1 MKKKY
6 FNLALIY
13 ATAAMIGGVFY
24 REFTKWNGFTG
35 ATALGKVHTHLF
47 ILGMLVFL
55 LVALFSQSMDLEKQ
69 KTFRTFMKIYNIGLP
84 ILSIMMVV
92 RGVIQVLEFDI
103 SSRANSA
110 ISGVAGAEHVVLR
123 SEERRVGK
131 ECRSRWSPYH

>member
-35 ATALGKVHTHLF
+35 ATALGKIHTHLF
-47 ILGMLVFL
+47 ILGMFVFL

-69 KTFRTFMKIYNIGLP
+69 KAFRTFMKIYNIGLP

-103 SSRANSA
+103 SSRADSA
-110 ISGVAGAEHVVLR
+110 ISGVAGAGHVLVGIGIVLLLLTLKK
-123 SEERRVGK
+123 SAK
-131 ECRSRWSPYH
+131 E

>member
-47 ILGMLVFL
+47 ILGMFVFL

-103 SSRANSA
+103 SSRADSA
-110 ISGVAGAEHVVLR
+110 ISGVAGAGHVLVGIGIVLLLLTLKK
-123 SEERRVGK
+123 SAK
-131 ECRSRWSPYH
+131 E

>member
-47 ILGMLVFL
+47 ILGMFVFL
-55 LVALFSQSMDLEKQ
+55 LVALFSKSMDLEKQ

-103 SSRANSA
+103 SSRADSA
-110 ISGVAGAEHVVLR
+110 ISGVAGAGHVLVGIGIVLLLLALKK
-123 SEERRVGK
+123 SAK
-131 ECRSRWSPYH
+131 E

>member
-110 ISGVAGAEHVVLR
+110 ISGVAGVGHVLVGIGIVLLLLALKK
-123 SEERRVGK
+123 SAK
-131 ECRSRWSPYH
+131 K

>member
-69 KTFRTFMKIYNIGLP
+69 KTFLTFMKIYNIGLP

-110 ISGVAGAEHVVLR
+110 ISGVAGAGHVLVGIGIVLLLLTLKK
-123 SEERRVGK
+123 SAK
-131 ECRSRWSPYH
+131 E

>member
-24 REFTKWNGFTG
+24 REFIKWNGFTG

-47 ILGMLVFL
+47 ILGMFVFL

-110 ISGVAGAEHVVLR
+110 ISGVAGAGHVLVGIGIVLLLLALKK
-123 SEERRVGK
+123 SAK
-131 ECRSRWSPYH
+131 E

>member
-47 ILGMLVFL
+47 ILGMFVFL

-69 KTFRTFMKIYNIGLP
+69 KAFRTFMKIYNIGLP

-103 SSRANSA
+103 SSRADSA
-110 ISGVAGAEHVVLR
+110 ISGVAGAGHVLVGIGIVLLLLTLKK
-123 SEERRVGK
+123 STK
-131 ECRSRWSPYH
+131 E

>member
-47 ILGMLVFL
+47 ILGMFVFL

-103 SSRANSA
+103 SSRADSA
-110 ISGVAGAEHVVLR
+110 ISGVAGVGHVLVGIGIVLLLLALKK
-123 SEERRVGK
+123 SAK
-131 ECRSRWSPYH
+131 E

>member
-47 ILGMLVFL
+47 ILGMFVFL
-55 LVALFSQSMDLEKQ
+55 LVSLFSQSMDLEKQ
-69 KTFRTFMKIYNIGLP
+69 KAFRTFMKIYNIGLP

-103 SSRANSA
+103 SSIADSA
-110 ISGVAGAEHVVLR
+110 ISGVAGAGHVLVGIGIVLLLLTLKK
-123 SEERRVGK
+123 SAK
-131 ECRSRWSPYH
+131 E

>member
-47 ILGMLVFL
+47 LLGMFVFL

-69 KTFRTFMKIYNIGLP
+69 KAFRTFMKIYNIGLP

-103 SSRANSA
+103 SSRADSA
-110 ISGVAGAEHVVLR
+110 ISGVAGAGHVLVGIGIVLLLLTLKK
-123 SEERRVGK
+123 SAK
-131 ECRSRWSPYH
+131 E

>member
-47 ILGMLVFL
+47 ILGMFVFL

-103 SSRANSA
+103 SSRADSA
-110 ISGVAGAEHVVLR
+110 ISGVAGAGHVIVGIGIVLLLLTLKK
-123 SEERRVGK
+123 SAK
-131 ECRSRWSPYH
+131 E

>member
-47 ILGMLVFL
+47 ILGMFVFF

-69 KTFRTFMKIYNIGLP
+69 KAFRTFMKIYNIGLP

-103 SSRANSA
+103 SSRADSA
-110 ISGVAGAEHVVLR
+110 ISGVAGAGHVLVGIGIVLLLLTLKK
-123 SEERRVGK
+123 SAK
-131 ECRSRWSPYH
+131 E

>member
-47 ILGMLVFL
+47 ILGMFVFL

-69 KTFRTFMKIYNIGLP
+69 KAFRTFMKIYNIGLP

-103 SSRANSA
+103 SSRADSA
-110 ISGVAGAEHVVLR
+110 ISGVAGAGHVLVGIGIVLLLLTLKK
-123 SEERRVGK
+123 SAK
-131 ECRSRWSPYH
+131 E

>member
-55 LVALFSQSMDLEKQ
+55 LIALFSQSMDLEKQ

-92 RGVIQVLEFDI
+92 HGVIQVLEFDI

-110 ISGVAGAEHVVLR
+110 ISGVAGAGHVLVGIGIVLLLLTLKK
-123 SEERRVGK
+123 SAK
-131 ECRSRWSPYH
+131 E

>member
-110 ISGVAGAEHVVLR
+110 ISGVAGAGHVLVGIGIVLLLLALKK
-123 SEERRVGK
+123 SAK
-131 ECRSRWSPYH
+131 E

>member
-47 ILGMLVFL
+47 ILGMFVFL

-110 ISGVAGAEHVVLR
+110 ISGVAGAGHVL
-123 SEERRVGK
+123 VGIGIALLLLALKKSAK
-131 ECRSRWSPYH
+131 E

>member
-47 ILGMLVFL
+47 ILGMFVFL

-69 KTFRTFMKIYNIGLP
+69 KAFRTFMKIYNIGLP

-103 SSRANSA
+103 SSRADSA
-110 ISGVAGAEHVVLR
+110 ISGVAGVGHVLVGIGIVLLLLTLKK
-123 SEERRVGK
+123 SAK
-131 ECRSRWSPYH
+131 K

>member
-47 ILGMLVFL
+47 ILGMFVFL

-110 ISGVAGAEHVVLR
+110 ISGVAGAGHVIVGIGIVLLLLTLKK
-123 SEERRVGK
+123 SAK
-131 ECRSRWSPYH
+131 E

>member
-47 ILGMLVFL
+47 ILGMFVFL
-55 LVALFSQSMDLEKQ
+55 LAALFSQSMDLEKQ
-69 KTFRTFMKIYNIGLP
+69 KAFRTFMKIYNIGLP

-103 SSRANSA
+103 SSRADSA
-110 ISGVAGAEHVVLR
+110 ISGVAGACR
-123 SEERRVGK
+123 NRNSTFTAYIKKEREGMI
-131 ECRSRWSPYH
+131 

>member
-13 ATAAMIGGVFY
+13 ATAAMIGVVFY

-69 KTFRTFMKIYNIGLP
+69 KAFRTFMKIYNIGLP

-103 SSRANSA
+103 SSRADSA
-110 ISGVAGAEHVVLR
+110 ISGVAGAGHVLVGIGIVLLLLTLKK
-123 SEERRVGK
+123 SAK
-131 ECRSRWSPYH
+131 E

>member
-84 ILSIMMVV
+84 ILSIIMVV

-103 SSRANSA
+103 SSRADSA
-110 ISGVAGAEHVVLR
+110 ISGVAGAGHVLVGIGIVLLLLTLKK
-123 SEERRVGK
+123 SAK
-131 ECRSRWSPYH
+131 E

>member
-24 REFTKWNGFTG
+24 HEFTKWNGFTG

-47 ILGMLVFL
+47 ILGMFVFL

-103 SSRANSA
+103 SSRADSA
-110 ISGVAGAEHVVLR
+110 ISGVAGVGHVLVGIGIVLLLLTLKK
-123 SEERRVGK
+123 SAK
-131 ECRSRWSPYH
+131 E

>member
-47 ILGMLVFL
+47 ILGMFVFL

-69 KTFRTFMKIYNIGLP
+69 KAFRTFMKIYNIGLP

-103 SSRANSA
+103 SGRADSA
-110 ISGVAGAEHVVLR
+110 ISGVAGVGHVLVGIGIVLLLLTLKK
-123 SEERRVGK
+123 SAK
-131 ECRSRWSPYH
+131 K

>member
-24 REFTKWNGFTG
+24 REFTTWNGFTG

-47 ILGMLVFL
+47 ILGMFVFL

-69 KTFRTFMKIYNIGLP
+69 KAFRTFMKIYNIGLP

-103 SSRANSA
+103 SSRADSA
-110 ISGVAGAEHVVLR
+110 ISGVAGAGHVLVGIGIVLLLLTLKK
-123 SEERRVGK
+123 SAK
-131 ECRSRWSPYH
+131 E

>member
-110 ISGVAGAEHVVLR
+110 ISGVAGAGHVLVGIGIVLLLLTLKK
-123 SEERRVGK
+123 SAK
-131 ECRSRWSPYH
+131 E

>member
-47 ILGMLVFL
+47 ILGMFVFL

-110 ISGVAGAEHVVLR
+110 ISGVAGAGHVLVGIGIVLLLLTLKK
-123 SEERRVGK
+123 SAK
-131 ECRSRWSPYH
+131 E

>member
-47 ILGMLVFL
+47 ILGMFVFL

-69 KTFRTFMKIYNIGLP
+69 KAFRTFMKIYNIGLP

-110 ISGVAGAEHVVLR
+110 ISGVAGAGHVLVGIGIVLLLLTLKK
-123 SEERRVGK
+123 SAK
-131 ECRSRWSPYH
+131 E

>member
-6 FNLALIY
+6 FNLTLIY

-47 ILGMLVFL
+47 ILGMLAFL

-110 ISGVAGAEHVVLR
+110 ISGVAGAGHVLVGIGIVLLLLTLKK
-123 SEERRVGK
+123 SAK
-131 ECRSRWSPYH
+131 E

>member
-92 RGVIQVLEFDI
+92 CGVIQVLEFDI

-110 ISGVAGAEHVVLR
+110 ISGVAGAGHVLVGIGIVLLLLTLKK
-123 SEERRVGK
+123 SAK
-131 ECRSRWSPYH
+131 E

>member
-47 ILGMLVFL
+47 ILGMFVFL

-69 KTFRTFMKIYNIGLP
+69 KAFRTFMKIYNIGLP
-84 ILSIMMVV
+84 ILSIIMVV

-103 SSRANSA
+103 SSRADSA
-110 ISGVAGAEHVVLR
+110 ISGVAGAGHVLVGIGIVLLLLTLKK
-123 SEERRVGK
+123 SAK
-131 ECRSRWSPYH
+131 E

>member
-47 ILGMLVFL
+47 ILGMFVFL
-55 LVALFSQSMDLEKQ
+55 LAALFSQSMDLEKQ
-69 KTFRTFMKIYNIGLP
+69 KAFRTFMKIYNIGLP

-103 SSRANSA
+103 SSRADSA
-110 ISGVAGAEHVVLR
+110 ISGVAGAGHVLVGIGIVLLLLTLKK
-123 SEERRVGK
+123 SAK
-131 ECRSRWSPYH
+131 E